1 MREADPV
8 LTSDALPGLLAD
20 PHRMQVLAAIALGA
34 GTDAEI
40 ATATGLA
47 AKQVTAARH
56 KLEQHGLL
64 TAGPAV
70 DYATLTRLA
79 REQQPAAAASTPL
92 APFVQG
98 DRLLSLPASAGRR
111 REVLAHLAGR
121 AFEPGRDYD
130 EPAVNARLRA
140 WCEDGEVDHAA
151 LRRYLV
157 EAGLLVRGSGV
168 YRLASDAPPPAPSRG
183 ERLVRGLGLS

>member
-1 MREADPV
+1 V

-20 PHRMQVLAAIALGA
+20 PARMKVLAAVALGA
-34 GTDAEI
+34 ESDA
-40 ATATGLA
+40 AVADATGLA
-47 AKQVTAARH
+47 AKQIAAARR

-64 TAGPAV
+64 TRDSGV
-70 DYATLTRLA
+70 DYAALTRLA
-79 REQQPAAAASTPL
+79 RDQQPATESPAEPL

-111 REVLAHLAGR
+111 REVLEHVAER
-121 AFEPGRDYD
+121 AFAPGRDYD
-130 EPAVNARLRA
+130 EPAVNERLGS
-140 WCEDGEVDHAA
+140 WCEGGEVDHAA

-157 EAGLLVRGSGV
+157 ECGLLARGSGV
-168 YRLASDAPPPAPSRG
+168 YRLASDAPPPEPSHG

>member
-1 MREADPV
+1 V

-20 PHRMQVLAAIALGA
+20 HARMKVLAAVALGA
-34 GTDAEI
+34 DTDTAI
-40 ATATGLA
+40 ADATGLA
-47 AKQVTAARH
+47 AKQVAAARR

-64 TAGPAV
+64 TRDPAV
-70 DYATLTRLA
+70 DYAALIGLA
-79 REQQPAAAASTPL
+79 RDQQPTGPAEPL

-111 REVLAHLAGR
+111 REVLEHVAER
-121 AFEPGRDYD
+121 AFAPGRDYD
-130 EPAVNARLRA
+130 EPAVNERLGS
-140 WCEDGEVDHAA
+140 WCAGGEVDHAA

-157 EAGLLVRGSGV
+157 ESGLLARGSGV
-168 YRLASDAPPPAPSRG
+168 YRLASDAPPPEPSHG

>member
-1 MREADPV
+1 V

-20 PHRMQVLAAIALGA
+20 PARMKVLAAVALGA
-34 GTDAEI
+34 DTDTAI
-40 ATATGLA
+40 ADATGLA
-47 AKQVTAARH
+47 DKQIAAARR

-64 TAGPAV
+64 TSGSAV
-70 DYATLTRLA
+70 DYAALTALA
-79 REQQPAAAASTPL
+79 RDQQPAEPAEPL

-111 REVLAHLAGR
+111 REVLEHVAGR
-121 AFEPGRDYD
+121 AFAPGRDYD
-130 EPAVNARLRA
+130 EPAVIERLGS
-140 WCEDGEVDHAA
+140 WCAGGEVDHAA

-157 EAGLLVRGSGV
+157 ESGLLARGSGV
-168 YRLASDAPPPAPSRG
+168 YRLASDAPPPEPSHG